1 MSAEMRAAGSVRKT
15 AAVMSETT
23 ISSRVLPEMS
33 VIAGTAETAAANGI
47 DEMSGRSDSTAGRS
61 KTLGMS
67 VQQKRETVQDGNPW
81 SVGRGTGTGK
91 EKERGK
97 EREKEMKHIERKK
110 QHPRRKG
117 IMEEDMEGRK

>member
-1 MSAEMRAAGSVRKT
+1 MRKT

-33 VIAGTAETAAANGI
+33 VIAGTAETAAVNGI
-47 DEMSGRSDSTAGRS
+47 DEMSEKIGSTAGRS
-61 KTLGMS
+61 KTLGMP

-81 SVGRGTGTGK
+81 SIGKGTGKGKEK

-97 EREKEMKHIERKK
+97 EREKEMNPIERKIQQPK
-110 QHPRRKG
+110 RKG